1 MGREKLIK
9 EQGELLNNL
18 IEQIRFIYSEEFC
31 ELNSSEQQRYLS
43 NRAMTE
49 AHLCTVTNLL
59 YGDFVNPNT
68 GLLNLTLS
76 MLALT
81 PNKPSALGKLNE
93 IMKRHVVL
101 AEGV

>member
-31 ELNSSEQQRYLS
+31 KLNSSEQQKYLS
-43 NRAMTE
+43 NRTMTE

-68 GLLNLTLS
+68 SLLNLTLS

-81 PNKPSALGKLNE
+81 PDKPSALDKLDE
-93 IMKRHVVL
+93 MTKRDMVL